1 MTTIAVDTDLSQ
13 GQINM
18 IKAFL
23 KKELGEKVKI
33 KLLKE
38 KISKEIPEVDEP
50 GLVRLMEQSK
60 GDGLASR
67 EDVFA
72 ALDRIIAKK

>member
-33 KLLKE
+33 KLL
-38 KISKEIPEVDEP
+38 SKKDSKTIPEVDEP
-50 GLVRLMEQSK
+50 GLLRLMEESK

-72 ALDRIIAKK
+72 TLDGIIGKK